1 MLRRTERKHA
11 LLGAAF
17 FFVAAAAA
25 EGRIEAVLV
34 QGLAQRLGE
43 HDVGIG
49 GAVGPWFDPRAFTF
63 LVGMHQE
70 FQAEFRCGGIAELEH
85 FPEIPPRCDLQQ
97 RKRRLR
103 GRKRLAREVQ
113 HHRAILAHRIEHH
126 GLFTLRDHFAQYV
139 NALGLEPLQIV
150 ERGHYP
156 EYFAGVLRRT
166 SSAVTPGASS
176 ISSNASLRVGRENT
190 ARSVISMSTTLV
202 PVSGNSQRVLNFGS
216 PSFEVWSRTPTTLLT
231 RATSPM

>member
-1 MLRRTERKHA
+1 MRGAKRKHPLFRAA
-11 LLGAAF
+11 L

-49 GAVGPWFDPRAFTF
+49 GAVGPGFDPGAHT
-63 LVGMHQE
+63 LLIGVDQE
-70 FQAEFRCGGIAELEH
+70 FQAEFLCGGVPEFQH

-103 GRKRLAREVQ
+103 GRKGLARQMQ
-113 HHRAILAHRIEHH
+113 HHRAILADRIQQDR
-126 GLFTLRDHFAQYV
+126 LFTLRDDFAKYV
-139 NALGLEPLQIV
+139 NALRLEPLQIV

-176 ISSNASLRVGRENT
+176 MSSNESLRVGRENT

-202 PVSGNSQRVLNFGS
+202 PVSGNSQRVLNLGS
-216 PSFEVWSRTPTTLLT
+216 PSFEV
-231 RATSPM
+231 